1 MIVADQR
8 RVKSSSASHSATGL
22 QPVIPRLQ
30 TAKRIAVRESD
41 VRGKIYFELAGEASF
56 LYLKMSIAT
65 LPLLDFALW
74 RLRPEV

>member
-1 MIVADQR
+1 MMRADIGQ
-8 RVKSSSASHSATGL
+8 VKSSSASHSLATGL

-30 TAKRIAVRESD
+30 TVKRIAVRESD

-56 LYLKMSIAT
+56 LYLRMSIAT

-74 RLRPEV
+74 SCSS